1 MVTEKGVGDDI
12 GSKYEKE
19 VIKVLETTRKTNS
32 GTLQMAFLNC
42 MYLSKISLLWAV

>member
-19 VIKVLETTRKTNS
+19 VIKVIETSRKTNS
-32 GTLQMAFLNC
+32 GTLQMASLNC
-42 MYLSKISLLWAV
+42 VYLSKISLLWTV